1 MMRNRLMLAAGALA
15 LALTATNARASLVIG
30 CRLGVLHHVR
40 HALPGDLGPCPSSG
54 LFMPARLAEVRKVG
68 GRTKERR
75 RESAAFTANRT
86 AVRLLDELP
95 ARRRSSGGSSR
106 RAPHAAP
113 GSWPQVAKFVDG
125 TTPNRILRPLRSQ
138 GPCQV
143 GISIHQRKH
152 GAAGAVRPQ

>member
-40 HALPGDLGPCPSSG
+40 HALPGDLGPSSG

-106 RAPHAAP
+106 RAPPRRGP
-113 GSWPQVAKFVDG
+113 GH
-125 TTPNRILRPLRSQ
+125 RLRSLWTA
-138 GPCQV
+138 
-143 GISIHQRKH
+143 QRPIAFSGHCARK
-152 GAAGAVRPQ
+152 